1 MFHTTVYICFI
12 TVYRQLGLCVCTSDD
27 NSKENTEGKRLV
39 SEEEVVIVQF
49 VSCDLNKMH
58 VILFFS

>member
-12 TVYRQLGLCVCTSDD
+12 TVYRQLGLCVCTSGD